1 VVLGGVVRSAG
12 RIAGVAGSV
21 TGGVASAACRTG
33 VRTAETA
40 VRLPLSTA
48 GTALSA
54 TGSAF
59 AATEAVLAA
68 APALVGLTPSPR
80 RLVGEVVAAGTHLT
94 ARAATE
100 AAQMPA
106 RTATV
111 AVGMARHGRSTVE
124 KAPLH
129 AVGLAKALTD
139 LHPRRTHRRVWENHG
154 HAQIEVRGLTGDGPR
169 HGRVA
174 AGVRRALNGLS
185 GVSWAE
191 VNAITG
197 QVLVAFDEGSVD
209 VEKLLDTVRAVE
221 AAHGTREEE
230 FSWDRPV
237 HPSDETPLGAAAV
250 SLAADYVALTA
261 AIAGRVVRVP
271 PLPRGVRVTLTLLD
285 LQPGLRRRLREHIGP
300 VGTDVVMSLA
310 YAGVSGLSQ
319 RPLTPAV
326 DAIYRT
332 ELMAEALAQRSVW
345 KHREPELYC
354 SPESLPDRAPR
365 RRPRPCP
372 LPKGPLETWSDTLGP
387 GSLAGAAGVLFL
399 TKEPRRAADTI
410 LAAVPRA
417 ARLGRESFAATA
429 ARRLSHHGVVPLDAS
444 AYRRLDRVSAI
455 VVDSSV
461 LCTDRPQILTVEGER
476 DDVRSVWR
484 AASRLLRDVTMPAL
498 EDGTP
503 LTDGTLRLQRD
514 PRVKKAPPG
523 AVPLVLRKGNRRL
536 GRLNV
541 GGELAP
547 LAEALLDAARET
559 GARVLTTEH
568 AVVRE
573 LLPQTDEVLSASQ
586 PLGDHVRRLQ
596 EEGHGVLCISGTA
609 EEALDAADV
618 GVGVLAD
625 AGGCS
630 AWSADLLCGPGLEDA
645 WRVLGVMTAARPLTQ
660 RVVHV
665 AQAAT
670 ALGTL
675 LALVGGRR
683 RGGKTHALAP
693 VHTSA
698 LLGLYQGARAGRGAT
713 RRRTPAPVVHIPWH
727 ALDPTEVLERLD
739 ELSAQTRDQ
748 GLSLHRAVRQLRGQA
763 RTFANKPVPRRV
775 LSPATGTYA
784 LAAAVR
790 EELEDPLTPV
800 LALGATASAIVG
812 SAVDAVLVGTVLTG
826 NAFVSGAQRWRAERS
841 LNRLLVEQTVTAH
854 RVRRSA
860 RDARDVLASAAQD
873 PDRAQEALEALPL
886 KKVRAPS
893 LVLGDVVSLRA
904 GDVVPADAR
913 LVAAW
918 DLEVDESSL
927 TGESVPVHKD
937 VEATPGVPLPE
948 RRCMVFD
955 GTTVLAGTAYA
966 VVVATGGSTE
976 AGRAARAA
984 GRAAPAA
991 GIQARLMEI
1000 TRMALPA
1007 TGVGGAGVAG
1017 LGLLR
1022 GLPLRE
1028 AIAAGVSVAV
1038 AAVPEGLPLV
1048 ATVAQAGAARR
1059 LSRQGVLVRSSRTLE
1074 ALGRADT
1081 VCFDKTG
1088 TLTTGRL
1095 AVTLVR
1101 AGDDDLPPDDPAAKR
1116 TLTVAAH
1123 ACPAVDDDEIDN
1135 VPHATDRAVLKAA
1148 NGAVPDGWELRS
1160 EASFEAS
1167 RGYAAALG
1175 TSNGST
1181 ETELAVKGAPEVVL
1195 PLCDSVVGQDGA
1207 RPRRLDDHGRRTV
1220 EEAVQE
1226 LADRG
1231 LRLLAVAERTSD
1243 LPDAADDLDPLVQD
1257 LTLVGLVG
1265 ISDSPR
1271 DTAGEAVRRMVDA
1284 GIQPVMITGDHPA
1297 TARAIAAQVGLPTE
1311 HVTTGAE
1318 LEGMTE
1324 EERVR
1329 RAAQTTIFARVS
1341 PEQKVR
1347 IVEALRAAGRVVA
1360 MTGDGTND
1368 AAAIRLADVGIGV
1381 GAAGSTAARSSAD
1394 LVLAE
1399 PDLPRIHDALVEG
1412 RHMWHRMR
1420 EAVSILVGGNAGEMG
1435 FMMLG
1440 TAVAGRAPINIRQML
1455 VVNLLT
1461 DMFPALAVALA
1472 PSHSAEEAAE
1482 PVGATLGKPLARA
1495 VAIRGATTAFGA
1507 TLAWTVGRYTG
1518 RGRRA
1523 DTMGLAALVGT
1534 QLGQTLLIGW
1544 RSPLVVATTLASVGV
1559 LLLVVETPGVSQLF
1573 GCTPIGP
1580 FAWTV
1585 VIGSSAAGTG
1595 AAALAQR
1602 RFAHAS

>member
-1 VVLGGVVRSAG
+1 MVLDGVIRSAG
-12 RIAGVAGSV
+12 RIAG
-21 TGGVASAACRTG
+21 
-33 VRTAETA
+33 
-40 VRLPLSTA
+40 L
-48 GTALSA
+48 TAL
-54 TGSAF
+54 
-59 AATEAVLAA
+59 AATEAAVAT
-68 APALVGLTPSPR
+68 APALVGLSSSPG
-80 RLVGEVVAAGTHLT
+80 RLVGQVVTVGTQLT

-100 AAQMPA
+100 AAQVPVRGVNA
-106 RTATV
+106 AAGV
-111 AVGMARHGRSTVE
+111 ARHGRSAVE
-124 KAPLH
+124 QAPRH

-154 HAQIEVRGLTGDGPR
+154 HAQIEVRGLSGDGRR
-169 HGRVA
+169 HRRVA
-174 AGVRRALNGLS
+174 AGVRQALNGLS
-185 GVSWAE
+185 GVRWAE
-191 VNAITG
+191 INAITG
-197 QVLVAFDEGSVD
+197 QVLVAFDEGRVD
-209 VEKLLDTVRAVE
+209 VGTLLDTVRAVE
-221 AAHGTREEE
+221 AAQGTRKEE

-250 SLAADYVALTA
+250 QLAADYVAVTA

-271 PLPRGVRVTLTLLD
+271 PLPRTVRVTLTLLD
-285 LQPGLRRRLREHIGP
+285 LQPALRQRLRAHIGP
-300 VGTDVVMSLA
+300 VGTDVIMSLA

-319 RPLTPAV
+319 RPLAPAV
-326 DAIYRT
+326 DAIYRM
-332 ELMAEALAQRSVW
+332 ELMAEVLARRAVW
-345 KHREPELYC
+345 RRREPELC
-354 SPESLPDRAPR
+354 CMPESLPSHAPVR
-365 RRPRPCP
+365 QPRPAP
-372 LPKGPLETWSDTLGP
+372 FPKGPLESWADTLGP
-387 GSLAGAAGVLFL
+387 GSLAGATTVLFL

-429 ARRLSHHGVVPLDAS
+429 ARRLSRRGVVPLDAS

-461 LCTDRPQILTVEGER
+461 LCTDRPEILTAEGEH
-476 DDVRSVWR
+476 DDVRAVWR
-484 AASRLLRDVTMPAL
+484 AGNRMLRDRTMAEL
-498 EDGTP
+498 QQGTT
-503 LTDGTLRLQRD
+503 LTDGRLRLQRD
-514 PRVKKAPPG
+514 PRVKNAPPG
-523 AVPLVLRKGNRRL
+523 VVPLVLRQGNRRL
-536 GRLNV
+536 GGLCV

-547 LAEALLDAARET
+547 LADALLDAARET

-568 AVVRE
+568 AVVAE
-573 LLPQTDEVLSASQ
+573 QLPQTDEVLSGVE
-586 PLGDHVRRLQ
+586 PLAAHVRRLQ
-596 EEGHGVLCISGTA
+596 QEGHGVLCITGTA

-618 GVGVLAD
+618 GVGVLPEG
-625 AGGCS
+625 GGCS

-645 WRVLGVMTAARPLTQ
+645 WRLLGVMSAARPLTQ

-683 RGGKTHALAP
+683 RSGRTHALAP

-698 LLGLYQGARAGRGAT
+698 LLGLYQGARAARSAT
-713 RRRTPAPVVHIPWH
+713 RRGSPAPVVHIPWH
-727 ALDPTEVLERLD
+727 ALDPVDVLERLD
-739 ELSAQTRDQ
+739 EISLQDRAAARWSMHAAAQQ
-748 GLSLHRAVRQLRGQA
+748 VGEQA
-763 RTFANKPVPRRV
+763 RRFANRPVPRRL

-784 LAAAVR
+784 LSVAVR

-812 SAVDAVLVGTVLTG
+812 SAIDAFLVGTVLTG

-841 LNRLLVEQTVTAH
+841 LNQLLVEQSVTAH

-860 RDARDVLASAAQD
+860 RDLRDVLRSAREDTHDARQG
-873 PDRAQEALEALPL
+873 LEALPL
-886 KKVRAPS
+886 RKVRAS
-893 LVLGDVVSLRA
+893 RLVLGDMVSLRA

-913 LVAAW
+913 LVCAW

-948 RRCMVFD
+948 RSCMLFE

-966 VVVATGGSTE
+966 VVVATGESTE

-1000 TRMALPA
+1000 TRMARPA
-1007 TGVGGAGVAG
+1007 TGLGGAGVAG

-1074 ALGRADT
+1074 SLGRVDT

-1101 AGDDDLPPDDPAAKR
+1101 AGGDDLRPDDPRARRA
-1116 TLTVAAH
+1116 LTVAAH
-1123 ACPAVDDDEIDN
+1123 ACPVVDDDEVDN
-1135 VPHATDRAVLKAA
+1135 VPHATDRAVLQAA
-1148 NGAVPDGWELRS
+1148 TGLVDDDWELRCES
-1160 EASFEAS
+1160 SFEAN
-1167 RGYAAALG
+1167 RGCAAALG
-1175 TSNGST
+1175 TSNST
-1181 ETELAVKGAPEVVL
+1181 AELAVKGAPEVVL
-1195 PLCDSVVGQDGA
+1195 PLCVRIVGRDGA
-1207 RPRRLDDHGRRTV
+1207 EPQPLDDQARRTV
-1220 EEAVQE
+1220 EGVVQE

-1243 LPDAADDLDPLVQD
+1243 LPEATDDLDPLLEG
-1257 LTLVGLVG
+1257 LTLVGFLG

-1271 DTAGEAVRRMVDA
+1271 DTAKEAVQRMIDA
-1284 GIQPVMITGDHPA
+1284 GIRPVMVTGDHPA
-1297 TARAIAAQVGLPTE
+1297 TASAIAREVGLPVG

-1318 LEGMTE
+1318 LEGMPE
-1324 EERVR
+1324 QERAR
-1329 RAAQTTIFARVS
+1329 RAADTTIFARVS
-1341 PEQKVR
+1341 PQQKVR
-1347 IVEALRAAGRVVA
+1347 IVEALRATGCVVA

-1381 GAAGSTAARSSAD
+1381 GTAGSTAARSSAD

-1399 PDLPRIHDALVEG
+1399 ADLLRIHDALVEG

-1420 EAVSILVGGNAGEMG
+1420 EAVAILVGGNTGEMA
-1435 FMMLG
+1435 FMLLG
-1440 TAVAGRAPINIRQML
+1440 TAVGARAPINIRQML

-1461 DMFPALAVALA
+1461 DMFPAMAVALA
-1472 PSHSAEEAAE
+1472 PSRNVDEAAA
-1482 PVGATLGKPLARA
+1482 PVGSTLGGELARA
-1495 VAIRGATTAFGA
+1495 VAIRGTTTALGA
-1507 TLAWTVGRYTG
+1507 TLAWTAGRFTG

-1544 RSPLVVATTLASVGV
+1544 RSPLVVATVLASAWV
-1559 LLLVVETPGVSQLF
+1559 LFVLVETPGVSQLF

-1580 FAWTV
+1580 FAWV
-1585 VIGSSAAGTG
+1585 VVVGSSAAGTG

-1602 RFAHAS
+1602 R